1 MKLRN
6 LFAILGLA
14 AALFTGCDPVDPNA
28 CTTNF
33 ATFNVYNNSTETVDI
48 TIDGPTFKQDD
59 LLDLESSSYTLLAGN
74 YNVTAIGRS
83 TGAVVSSSNMTMRC
97 GGTYQLDLQPVIVDL
112 PYAPEL
118 DIYNDT
124 NENLI
129 IYIDDYEENTLLP
142 GQIGTYVLSQGYHW
156 ITVVQE
162 STGQILYDDYDA
174 QTYYEND
181 NIHELHITSTHP
193 EIEIH
198 NNLDLT
204 YGASAEAVVTWLDYD
219 LGGANEEPIVY
230 DWGQAAGYSNVL
242 PAEIGGFTVYRGE
255 HLVEVAGE
263 TSGFFYVDV
272 NNGFMLFPENTTTV
286 FDIQ

>member
-6 LFAILGLA
+6 LVALFGVVAV
-14 AALFTGCDPVDPNA
+14 LFTGCDPVDPDA

-33 ATFNVYNNSTETVDI
+33 ASFNVYNNSTEIVDL
-48 TIDGPTFKQDD
+48 TIDGPTYNATS
-59 LLDLESSSYTLLAGN
+59 LVDLESRSFTVLAGN
-74 YNVTAIGRS
+74 YYVTAVGRTS
-83 TGAVVSSSNMTMRC
+83 GAVIASSNMTFRC
-97 GGTYQLDLQPVIVDL
+97 GGTYQLDLNSVIVDL
-112 PYAPEL
+112 PYDPEL

-129 IYIDDYEENTLLP
+129 IYIDDFQENTLLP
-142 GQIGTYVLSQGYHW
+142 GQVGTYVLSQGYHW

-174 QTYYEND
+174 QTFYAND
-181 NIHELHITSTHP
+181 NIYELRITSTHP
-193 EIEIH
+193 EIEVH

-204 YGASAEAVVTWLDYD
+204 YGASAEAVVTWLNYD
-219 LGGANEEPIVY
+219 LGGVNQTPIVY
-230 DWGQAAGYSNVL
+230 DWGNAAGFSNVL
-242 PAEIGGFTVYRGE
+242 PAEIGGFSVYRGE

-263 TSGFFYVDV
+263 TTGFFYVDV

-286 FDIQ
+286 FDIR